1 MDTESLF
8 LIHMDQLYRVAFLM
22 LNNKLDAEDA
32 VQETYIRMLMKKP
45 VFRDEEHGKAWLLRV
60 CINICKN
67 QIRFRKRHL
76 AEKIEKYDVA
86 VDSIKEWE
94 VLQALSSL
102 PIKLREPIVLST
114 LAGYTIRETA
124 EILGITE
131 AAVKK
136 RIQRG
141 REKLDIQLGGI
152 R

>member
-141 REKLDIQLGGI
+141 REKLDLQLGGI

>member
-1 MDTESLF
+1 MGSEMCIRDR
-8 LIHMDQLYRVAFLM
+8 LYRVAFLM

-141 REKLDIQLGGI
+141 REKLDLQLGGI

>member
-76 AEKIEKYDVA
+76 AEKYDVA

>member
-1 MDTESLF
+1 MDMESLF

-32 VQETYIRMLMKKP
+32 VQETYIRLLMKKP

-141 REKLDIQLGGI
+141 REKLDLQLGGI

>member
-67 QIRFRKRHL
+67 QIRFRKRHF